1 MVTMKMNFRNKLLV
15 TLLPIVVIIVGAL
28 TILSY
33 ESSSKTIISQ
43 QKAGMKQMVQK
54 TLDELQMWIAER
66 EREAVLFSEN
76 GVFQDACQGKRIE
89 EAQARLNKY
98 HKQSPVYEN
107 IFLADAN
114 GKLFLD
120 SIGGKS
126 VGVEINKIPGF
137 KKNADK
143 ALQGQVWIS
152 DVMPS
157 PATGRPVCLVTA
169 PIKASGKFVG
179 IMGTP
184 VELMVFSD
192 AFISKTKFGKTGYLF
207 MLDSKG
213 IALAHPDKEQIMKT
227 NLSDFDFGRK
237 ILSQKNGDLTYNWNG
252 VEKVCHI
259 ASFDKKGWI
268 VASTQSKDELL
279 SAAKRTRN
287 LSLLLG
293 LGGILLISFAAWLIT
308 SKVFKIIRR
317 SATELTETSDQVA
330 HASTQVSSAS
340 QALAEGASEQAA
352 SLEETS
358 SSLEEMSS
366 MTRQN
371 SEHASQAKG
380 FTQETMQV
388 VVKAN
393 EVIGDLT
400 TSMTDIS
407 SASEETSKIIKT
419 IDEIAFQTNLLALN
433 AAVEAARAGE
443 AGAGF
448 AVVADEVRNLA
459 MRAADAA
466 KNTADLIEGTVKK
479 IHDGSELVTKAND
492 AFSEVKDSASKVDKL
507 VAEIAAASNEQTQ
520 GIDELNKAVAE
531 MDKVTQKNAA
541 SAEESAS
548 AAEEMNAQ
556 AEEMKKFVKDL
567 SGLVGGKSDGADA
580 RKEKKRVSG
589 GKGTF
594 GPAAHLTAPEKH
606 IRNAVKKTSGN
617 MKEIAPEQ
625 VIPFDEGDFKDF

>member
-1 MVTMKMNFRNKLLV
+1 MAMKMNFRNKLLV
-15 TLLPIVVIIVGAL
+15 TLIPIVVITVGAL
-28 TILSY
+28 ALLSY
-33 ESSSKTIISQ
+33 QTSSKVLISQ
-43 QKAGMKQMVQK
+43 EQEIMEQMVGK
-54 TLDELQMWIAER
+54 TLDELRMWIADR
-66 EREAVLFSEN
+66 EREVVLFSEN
-76 GVFQDACQGKRIE
+76 GVFQAACQGKRIE
-89 EAQARLNKY
+89 EAQARLDEYQKA
-98 HKQSPVYEN
+98 SPMYEN
-107 IFLADAN
+107 IFLADTN
-114 GKLFLD
+114 GKLFMD

-126 VGVEINKIPGF
+126 LGVEIKKIPGF
-137 KKNADK
+137 KANAEK
-143 ALQGQVWIS
+143 AEEGKVWIS

-169 PIKASGKFVG
+169 PIKASGQLVG

-192 AFISKTKFGKTGYLF
+192 AYIGKTKIGKTGYLF
-207 MLDSKG
+207 MVDSKG
-213 IALAHPDKEQIMKT
+213 AMLAHPEKEKILKT
-227 NLSDFDFGRK
+227 NLSDFDFGRQ
-237 ILSQKNGDLTYNWNG
+237 ILSLKNGSLTYQLNG
-252 VEKVCHI
+252 DEKVTEFVT
-259 ASFDKKGWI
+259 FDKKGWI
-268 VASTQSKDELL
+268 VAATESRDELL
-279 SAAKRTRN
+279 EVVKRTRN
-287 LSLLLG
+287 LSFLLG
-293 LGGILLISFAAWLIT
+293 LAGILLISLTAWLIT
-308 SKVFKIIRR
+308 GKVFKVIRR

-371 SEHASQAKG
+371 SDHASQAKSL
-380 FTQETMQV
+380 TQETMQV
-388 VVKAN
+388 VVRAN

-400 TSMTDIS
+400 TSMDDIS
-407 SASEETSKIIKT
+407 SSSEETSKIIKT

-448 AVVADEVRNLA
+448 AVVAGEVRNLA
-459 MRAADAA
+459 MRAAEAA

-479 IHDGSELVTKAND
+479 IHDGSELVTRANE
-492 AFSEVKDSASKVDKL
+492 AFSDVKESASKVDKL
-507 VAEIAAASNEQTQ
+507 VAEIAAASDEQTQ
-520 GIDELNKAVAE
+520 GIEELNKAVNE

-567 SGLVGGKSDGADA
+567 SELVGGNSDRADEG
-580 RKEKKRVSG
+580 KDKKRIGG
-589 GKGTF
+589 GKG
-594 GPAAHLTAPEKH
+594 GIELAAPITAPAKH
-606 IRNAVKKTSGN
+606 FRNPVKKTSGT
-617 MKEIAPEQ
+617 MKEIPPEQ
-625 VIPFDEGDFKDF
+625 VIPLDDGDFKDF